1 MGAKNSPLLKRNQD
15 EYYIYQYR
23 KEERKTQYLTEV
35 LPEIPTN
42 TILYKKLTGLGATY
56 GELKADRDS
65 IILEPN
71 VPVIKGKCKDPKHA
85 KDNLMGVYENV
96 TVDSIV
102 KYLQASKEK
111 HIKLL
116 STPES
121 FSKIKAAFEEIDR
134 DIYSTCY
141 LLFDECHKIVKDVDY
156 RENITLPFDD
166 FFMFENKGLVSA
178 TPLDFTDPRFFKQK
192 FQIMEVQPHFEYAQ
206 PLNLYHTNN
215 VLQELKKRIGNI
227 EKPIFLFI
235 NSTETIYSIMNKLDI
250 LEQSTVFCAYN
261 SVKNLKDKKFSQVY
275 SDWDAAKMNKYN
287 FLTSR
292 FFNALDIELD
302 FQPEV
307 FIVTDVTMATQSII
321 DPFTD
326 TIQIIGRFRNGIVS
340 ASHITNTDYKFQVR
354 SKAQL
359 QFRINVFEENY
370 KMLKA
375 YHDNATNDELR
386 DAVKAILNNHP
397 LTPLLNTDGTKNW
410 FKIDNY
416 LAENLVQGYY
426 NSFNELVK
434 NYKQCKSFKLNYESQ
449 AYKLSDTE
457 RLKRENKSLS
467 IKAKRREIVEQLEM
481 LKGDETSIAMEHKRE
496 LIRTDAFI
504 VQAYDE
510 LGKAKIEEL
519 KYSHPKIRE
528 AMILKKYNENRTGTE
543 FIEMVKNRFK
553 AGQSYELS
561 QINKIRDEIYSLLN
575 MPPIKRKPKD
585 FLSDF
590 FELRDYWKNR
600 QRALFLEYAKV

>member
-1 MGAKNSPLLKRNQD
+1 MNTTYINIEKKNG
-15 EYYIYQYR
+15 
-23 KEERKTQYLTEV
+23 KTQYLTEV

-192 FQIMEVQPHFEYAQ
+192 FQIMEVQPNFEYAQ

-375 YHDNATNDELR
+375 YHDNATSDELR

-426 NSFNELVK
+426 NSFDELVK

-467 IKAKRREIVEQLEM
+467 IKAKRREIVEQLEI

>member
-1 MGAKNSPLLKRNQD
+1 MNTTYINIEKKNG
-15 EYYIYQYR
+15 
-23 KEERKTQYLTEV
+23 KTQYLTEV

-134 DIYSTCY
+134 DIYPTCY

-600 QRALFLEYAKV
+600 QRALFLEYEKV

>member
-1 MGAKNSPLLKRNQD
+1 MNTTYINIEKKNG
-15 EYYIYQYR
+15 
-23 KEERKTQYLTEV
+23 KTQYLTEV

-102 KYLQASKEK
+102 KYLQACKEK

-121 FSKIKAAFEEIDR
+121 FSKIKAAFEEVDR

-192 FQIMEVQPHFEYAQ
+192 FQIMEVQPNFEYAQ

-235 NSTETIYSIMNKLDI
+235 NSTETIYSIMDKLDI

-302 FQPEV
+302 FLPEV

-326 TIQIIGRFRNGIVS
+326 TIQIIGRFRNGIAS

-359 QFRINVFEENY
+359 QFRINVFEETY
-370 KMLKA
+370 KILKA
-375 YHDNATNDELR
+375 YYDNATSDELR

-416 LAENLVQGYY
+416 MDENLVQGYY
-426 NSFNELVK
+426 NSFDELVK
-434 NYKQCKSFKLNYESQ
+434 NYKQCESFKLNYESQ

-467 IKAKRREIVEQLEM
+467 IKAKRREIVEQLEI

-519 KYSHPKIRE
+519 KYSQSPIRE
-528 AMILKKYNENRTGTE
+528 AMILKRYNDKRTGTE

-553 AGQSYELS
+553 AEQSYELS

-575 MPPIKRKPKD
+575 MPPIKKKPKD

-600 QRALFLEYAKV
+600 QRALFLEYEKV

>member
-1 MGAKNSPLLKRNQD
+1 MNTTYINIEKKNG
-15 EYYIYQYR
+15 
-23 KEERKTQYLTEV
+23 KTQYLTEV
-35 LPEIPTN
+35 LPKIPTN

-102 KYLQASKEK
+102 KYLQACKEK

-192 FQIMEVQPHFEYAQ
+192 FQIMEIQPNFEYAQ

-235 NSTETIYSIMNKLDI
+235 NSTETIYSIMDKLDI

-326 TIQIIGRFRNGIVS
+326 TIQIIGRFRNGIAS

-359 QFRINVFEENY
+359 QFRINVFEETY
-370 KMLKA
+370 KTLKA
-375 YHDNATNDELR
+375 YYDNATSDELR

-416 LAENLVQGYY
+416 LAEHLVQGYY
-426 NSFNELVK
+426 NSFDELVK
-434 NYKQCKSFKLNYESQ
+434 NYKECKFFKLNYEST

-467 IKAKRREIVEQLEM
+467 IKAKRREIVEQLEI

-519 KYSHPKIRE
+519 KYSQSPIRE
-528 AMILKKYNENRTGTE
+528 AMILKRYNDKRTGTE

-575 MPPIKRKPKD
+575 MPPIKKKPKD

-600 QRALFLEYAKV
+600 QRALFLEYEKV

>member
-1 MGAKNSPLLKRNQD
+1 MNTT
-15 EYYIYQYR
+15 YINIE
-23 KEERKTQYLTEV
+23 KKSGKTQYLTEV

-102 KYLQASKEK
+102 KYLQACKEK

-192 FQIMEVQPHFEYAQ
+192 FQIMEVQPNFEYVQ

-261 SVKNLKDKKFSQVY
+261 SVKNLKDKKFSQAY

-292 FFNALDIELD
+292 FFNALDIELN

-326 TIQIIGRFRNGIVS
+326 TIQIIGRFRNGIAS

-354 SKAQL
+354 SKKQL

-375 YHDNATNDELR
+375 YYDNATSDELR

-397 LTPLLNTDGTKNW
+397 LTPLLNRDGTKNW

-426 NSFNELVK
+426 NCFDELVR

-467 IKAKRREIVEQLEM
+467 IKAKRREIVEQLEI

-519 KYSHPKIRE
+519 KYSQPQIRE

-561 QINKIRDEIYSLLN
+561 LINKIRDEIYSLLN
-575 MPPIKRKPKD
+575 MPPIKKKPKD

-590 FELRDYWKNR
+590 FELKDYWKNR
-600 QRALFLEYAKV
+600 QRALFLEYEKV

>member
-1 MGAKNSPLLKRNQD
+1 MNTTYINIEKKNG
-15 EYYIYQYR
+15 
-23 KEERKTQYLTEV
+23 KTQYLTEV

-102 KYLQASKEK
+102 KYLQTSKEK

-192 FQIMEVQPHFEYAQ
+192 FQIMEILPNFEYAQ

-326 TIQIIGRFRNGIVS
+326 TIQIIGRFRNGIAS
-340 ASHITNTDYKFQVR
+340 ASHITNTDYKFQAR
-354 SKAQL
+354 SKKQL

-375 YHDNATNDELR
+375 YYDNATSDELR

-426 NSFNELVK
+426 NSFYELVK

-467 IKAKRREIVEQLEM
+467 IKAKRREIVEQLEI

-519 KYSHPKIRE
+519 KYSQSQIRE

-575 MPPIKRKPKD
+575 MPPIKKKPKD

>member
-1 MGAKNSPLLKRNQD
+1 MNTTYINIEKKNG
-15 EYYIYQYR
+15 
-23 KEERKTQYLTEV
+23 KTQYLTEV

-102 KYLQASKEK
+102 KYLQACKEK

-121 FSKIKAAFEEIDR
+121 FSKIKAAFEEVDR

-192 FQIMEVQPHFEYAQ
+192 FQIMEVQPNFEYAQ

-235 NSTETIYSIMNKLDI
+235 NSTETIYSIMDKLDI

-261 SVKNLKDKKFSQVY
+261 SVKNLKDKKFSQAY

-326 TIQIIGRFRNGIVS
+326 TIQIIGRFRNGIAS

-359 QFRINVFEENY
+359 QFRINVFEETY
-370 KMLKA
+370 KILKA
-375 YHDNATNDELR
+375 YYDNATSDELR

-416 LAENLVQGYY
+416 MDENLVQGYY
-426 NSFNELVK
+426 NSFDELVK
-434 NYKQCKSFKLNYESQ
+434 NYKQCESFKLNYESQ

-467 IKAKRREIVEQLEM
+467 IKAKRREIVEQLEI

-519 KYSHPKIRE
+519 KYSQPQIRE
-528 AMILKKYNENRTGTE
+528 AIILKKYNENRIGTE

-575 MPPIKRKPKD
+575 MPPIKKKPKD

-600 QRALFLEYAKV
+600 QRALFLEYEKV

>member
-1 MGAKNSPLLKRNQD
+1 MNTTYINIEKKNG
-15 EYYIYQYR
+15 
-23 KEERKTQYLTEV
+23 KTQYLTEV

-178 TPLDFTDPRFFKQK
+178 TPLAFTDPRFFKQK
-192 FQIMEVQPHFEYAQ
+192 FQIMEIQPNFEYAQ

-375 YHDNATNDELR
+375 YHDNATSDELR

-397 LTPLLNTDGTKNW
+397 LTPLLNIDGTKNW

-426 NSFNELVK
+426 NCFDKLVEH
-434 NYKQCKSFKLNYESQ
+434 YKQCKSFKLNYEST

-467 IKAKRREIVEQLEM
+467 IKAKRREIVEQLDI

-519 KYSHPKIRE
+519 KYSQPKIRE

-575 MPPIKRKPKD
+575 MPPIKKKPKD
-585 FLSDF
+585 FLSNF

>member
-1 MGAKNSPLLKRNQD
+1 MNTTYINIEKKNG
-15 EYYIYQYR
+15 
-23 KEERKTQYLTEV
+23 KTQYLTEV

-426 NSFNELVK
+426 NSFDELVK
-434 NYKQCKSFKLNYESQ
+434 NYKQCKSFKLNYEST

-600 QRALFLEYAKV
+600 QRALFLEYEKV

>member
-1 MGAKNSPLLKRNQD
+1 MNTTYINIEKKNG
-15 EYYIYQYR
+15 
-23 KEERKTQYLTEV
+23 KTQYLTEV

-215 VLQELKKRIGNI
+215 VLQELKKRIGNTK
-227 EKPIFLFI
+227 KPIFLFI

-275 SDWDAAKMNKYN
+275 SDWDATKMNKYN

-326 TIQIIGRFRNGIVS
+326 TIQIIGRFRNGIAS

-354 SKAQL
+354 SKKQL

-375 YHDNATNDELR
+375 YHDNATSDELR

-519 KYSHPKIRE
+519 KYSQPKIRE

-575 MPPIKRKPKD
+575 MPPIKKKPKD

>member
-1 MGAKNSPLLKRNQD
+1 MNTTYINIEKKNG
-15 EYYIYQYR
+15 
-23 KEERKTQYLTEV
+23 KTQYLTEV

-71 VPVIKGKCKDPKHA
+71 VPVIKGKCKAPKHA

-102 KYLQASKEK
+102 KYLQACKEK

-192 FQIMEVQPHFEYAQ
+192 FQIMEVQPNFEYAQ

-292 FFNALDIELD
+292 FFNALDIELN

-326 TIQIIGRFRNGIVS
+326 TIQIIGRFRNGIAS
-340 ASHITNTDYKFQVR
+340 ANHITNTDYKFQVR

-359 QFRINVFEENY
+359 KFRIKVFEENY

-375 YHDNATNDELR
+375 YYDNATSDELR

-397 LTPLLNTDGTKNW
+397 LTPLLNIDGTKNW

-416 LAENLVQGYY
+416 MAENLVQGYY
-426 NSFNELVK
+426 NCFDELVK
-434 NYKQCKSFKLNYESQ
+434 NYKRCKSFKLNYEST

>member
-1 MGAKNSPLLKRNQD
+1 MNTTYINIEKKNG
-15 EYYIYQYR
+15 
-23 KEERKTQYLTEV
+23 KTQYLTEV

-192 FQIMEVQPHFEYAQ
+192 FQIMEVQPNFEYAQ

-340 ASHITNTDYKFQVR
+340 ASHITNTDYKFQIR

-575 MPPIKRKPKD
+575 MPPIKKKPKD

>member
-1 MGAKNSPLLKRNQD
+1 MNTTYINIEKKNG
-15 EYYIYQYR
+15 
-23 KEERKTQYLTEV
+23 KTQYLTEV
-35 LPEIPTN
+35 LPKIPTN

-102 KYLQASKEK
+102 KYLQACKEK

-192 FQIMEVQPHFEYAQ
+192 FQIMEIQPNFEYAQ

-235 NSTETIYSIMNKLDI
+235 NSTETIYSIMDKLDI

-326 TIQIIGRFRNGIVS
+326 TIQIIGRFRNGIAS

-359 QFRINVFEENY
+359 QFRINVFEETY
-370 KMLKA
+370 KTLKA
-375 YHDNATNDELR
+375 YYDNATSDELR

-416 LAENLVQGYY
+416 LAEHLVQGYY
-426 NSFNELVK
+426 NSFDELVK
-434 NYKQCKSFKLNYESQ
+434 NYKECKFFKLNYEST

-467 IKAKRREIVEQLEM
+467 IKAKRREIVEQLEI

-519 KYSHPKIRE
+519 KYSQSPIRE
-528 AMILKKYNENRTGTE
+528 AMILKRYNDKRTGTE

-575 MPPIKRKPKD
+575 MPPIKKKPKD

-600 QRALFLEYAKV
+600 QRALFLEYEKGTIKYFV

>member
-1 MGAKNSPLLKRNQD
+1 MNTTYINIEKKNG
-15 EYYIYQYR
+15 
-23 KEERKTQYLTEV
+23 KTQYLTEV

-192 FQIMEVQPHFEYAQ
+192 FQIMEVQPNFEYAQ

-235 NSTETIYSIMNKLDI
+235 NSTETIYSIMDKLDI

-326 TIQIIGRFRNGIVS
+326 TIQIIGRFRNGIAS
-340 ASHITNTDYKFQVR
+340 ASHITNTDYKFKVR

-375 YHDNATNDELR
+375 YYDNATSDELR

>member
-1 MGAKNSPLLKRNQD
+1 MNTTYINIEKKNG
-15 EYYIYQYR
+15 
-23 KEERKTQYLTEV
+23 KTQYLTEV

-71 VPVIKGKCKDPKHA
+71 VPVIKGKCKDPKHT

-102 KYLQASKEK
+102 KYLQACKEK

-192 FQIMEVQPHFEYAQ
+192 FQIIEIQPNFEYAQ

-235 NSTETIYSIMNKLDI
+235 NSTETIYSIMDKLDI

-326 TIQIIGRFRNGIVS
+326 TIQIIERFRNGIAS

-359 QFRINVFEENY
+359 QFRINVFEETY
-370 KMLKA
+370 KTLKA
-375 YHDNATNDELR
+375 YYDNATSDELR

-416 LAENLVQGYY
+416 LAEHLVQGYY
-426 NSFNELVK
+426 NSFDELVK
-434 NYKQCKSFKLNYESQ
+434 NYKECKFFKLNYEST

-467 IKAKRREIVEQLEM
+467 IKAKRREIVEQLEI

-519 KYSHPKIRE
+519 KYSQSPIRE
-528 AMILKKYNENRTGTE
+528 AMILKRYNDKRTGTE

-575 MPPIKRKPKD
+575 MPPIKKKPKD

-600 QRALFLEYAKV
+600 QRALFLEYEKV

>member
-1 MGAKNSPLLKRNQD
+1 MNTTYINIEKKNG
-15 EYYIYQYR
+15 
-23 KEERKTQYLTEV
+23 KTQYLTEA

-192 FQIMEVQPHFEYAQ
+192 FQIMEVQPNFEYAQ

-426 NSFNELVK
+426 NSFDELVK

-519 KYSHPKIRE
+519 KYSQPKIRE

>member
-1 MGAKNSPLLKRNQD
+1 MNTTYINIEKKNG
-15 EYYIYQYR
+15 
-23 KEERKTQYLTEV
+23 KTQYLTEV

-85 KDNLMGVYENV
+85 QDNLMGVYENV

-102 KYLQASKEK
+102 KYLQDSKEK
-111 HIKLL
+111 NIKIL

-178 TPLDFTDPRFFKQK
+178 TPLDFTDPRFFNQK
-192 FQIMEVQPHFEYAQ
+192 FQIMEILPNFEYAKS
-206 PLNLYHTNN
+206 LNLYHTNN

-235 NSTETIYSIMNKLDI
+235 NSTETIYSIMDKLDI

-261 SVKNLKDKKFSQVY
+261 SVKSLKDKKFNQAY
-275 SDWDAAKMNKYN
+275 SDWDASKMNKYN

-307 FIVTDVTMATQSII
+307 FIVTDVTMAIQSII

-326 TIQIIGRFRNGIVS
+326 AIQIIGRFRNGIAS

-359 QFRINVFEENY
+359 QFRINVFEETY
-370 KMLKA
+370 KTLKA
-375 YHDNATNDELR
+375 YYDNATNDELR
-386 DAVKAILNNHP
+386 DAIKAILDNHP
-397 LTPLLNTDGTKNW
+397 LTSLLNIDGTKNW

-426 NSFNELVK
+426 NCFNELVK
-434 NYKQCKSFKLNYESQ
+434 NYKECKSFKLNYESTL
-449 AYKLSDTE
+449 YKLSDTE

-467 IKAKRREIVEQLEM
+467 IKAKRREIVEQLEI

-504 VQAYDE
+504 VKAYDE
-510 LGKAKIEEL
+510 LGKEQIEEL
-519 KYSHPKIRE
+519 KYSQSKIRE
-528 AMILKKYNENRTGTE
+528 AMILKKYNEKRTGTE

-553 AGQSYELS
+553 VGESYELS
-561 QINKIRDEIYSLLN
+561 QISKIRDEIYNILN
-575 MPPIKRKPKD
+575 MPPIKKKPKD

>member
-1 MGAKNSPLLKRNQD
+1 MNTTYINIEKKNG
-15 EYYIYQYR
+15 
-23 KEERKTQYLTEV
+23 KTQYLTEV

-102 KYLQASKEK
+102 KYLQACKEK

-192 FQIMEVQPHFEYAQ
+192 FQIMEILPNFEYAQ

-326 TIQIIGRFRNGIVS
+326 TIQIIGRFRNGIAS

-519 KYSHPKIRE
+519 KYSQPKIRE

>member
-1 MGAKNSPLLKRNQD
+1 MNTTYINIEKKNG
-15 EYYIYQYR
+15 
-23 KEERKTQYLTEV
+23 KTQYLTEV

-178 TPLDFTDPRFFKQK
+178 TPLVFTDPRFFKQK
-192 FQIMEVQPHFEYAQ
+192 FQRMEIQPNFEYAQ

-235 NSTETIYSIMNKLDI
+235 NSTETIYSIMDKLDI

-261 SVKNLKDKKFSQVY
+261 SVKNLKDKKFSQAY

-326 TIQIIGRFRNGIVS
+326 TIQIIGRFRNGITSV
-340 ASHITNTDYKFQVR
+340 SHITNTDYKFQVR
-354 SKAQL
+354 SKKQL

-375 YHDNATNDELR
+375 YYDNATNDELR

-426 NSFNELVK
+426 NCFDELVK
-434 NYKQCKSFKLNYESQ
+434 NYKECKSFKLNYEST

-467 IKAKRREIVEQLEM
+467 IKAKRREIVEQLEI

-519 KYSHPKIRE
+519 KYSQSQIRE

-575 MPPIKRKPKD
+575 IPPLKKKPKD

-600 QRALFLEYAKV
+600 QRALFLEYEKV

>member
-1 MGAKNSPLLKRNQD
+1 MNTTYINIEKKNG
-15 EYYIYQYR
+15 
-23 KEERKTQYLTEV
+23 KTQYLTEV

-192 FQIMEVQPHFEYAQ
+192 FQIMEVQPNFEYAQ

-340 ASHITNTDYKFQVR
+340 ASHITNTDYKFQIR

-375 YHDNATNDELR
+375 YHDNATSDELR

-426 NSFNELVK
+426 NSFDELVK

-467 IKAKRREIVEQLEM
+467 IKAKRREIVEQLEI

-519 KYSHPKIRE
+519 KYSQPQIRE

-575 MPPIKRKPKD
+575 MPPIKKKPKD

>member
-1 MGAKNSPLLKRNQD
+1 MNTTYINIEKKNG
-15 EYYIYQYR
+15 
-23 KEERKTQYLTEV
+23 KTQYLTEV

-71 VPVIKGKCKDPKHA
+71 VPVIKGKCKDPKHT

-102 KYLQASKEK
+102 KYLQACKEK

-121 FSKIKAAFEEIDR
+121 FSKIKAAFEEVDR

-192 FQIMEVQPHFEYAQ
+192 FQIMEVQPNFEYAQ

-235 NSTETIYSIMNKLDI
+235 NSTETIYSIMDKLDI

-261 SVKNLKDKKFSQVY
+261 SVKNLKDKKFSQAY

-302 FQPEV
+302 FQPKV

-326 TIQIIGRFRNGIVS
+326 TIQIIGRFRNGIAS

-359 QFRINVFEENY
+359 QFRINVFEETY
-370 KMLKA
+370 KILKA
-375 YHDNATNDELR
+375 YYDNATSDELR

-416 LAENLVQGYY
+416 MDENLVQGYY
-426 NSFNELVK
+426 NSFDELVK
-434 NYKQCKSFKLNYESQ
+434 NYKQCESFKLNYESQ

-467 IKAKRREIVEQLEM
+467 IKAKRREIVEQLEI

-519 KYSHPKIRE
+519 KYSQSPIRE
-528 AMILKKYNENRTGTE
+528 AMILKRYNDKRTGTE

-575 MPPIKRKPKD
+575 MPPIKKKPKD

-600 QRALFLEYAKV
+600 QRALFLEYEKV

>member
-1 MGAKNSPLLKRNQD
+1 MNTTYINIEKKNG
-15 EYYIYQYR
+15 
-23 KEERKTQYLTEV
+23 KTQYLTEV

-71 VPVIKGKCKDPKHA
+71 VPVIKGKYKDPKHA

-178 TPLDFTDPRFFKQK
+178 TPLVFTDPRFFKQK
-192 FQIMEVQPHFEYAQ
+192 FQRMEIQPNFEYAQ

-215 VLQELKKRIGNI
+215 VLQELKKRISNT

-235 NSTETIYSIMNKLDI
+235 NSTETIYSIMDKLDI

-261 SVKNLKDKKFSQVY
+261 SVKNLKDKKFSQAY

-326 TIQIIGRFRNGIVS
+326 TIQIIGRFRNGITSV
-340 ASHITNTDYKFQVR
+340 SHITNTDYKFQVR
-354 SKAQL
+354 SKKQL
-359 QFRINVFEENY
+359 QFRINVFEETY
-370 KMLKA
+370 KTLKA
-375 YHDNATNDELR
+375 YYDNATSDELR

-397 LTPLLNTDGTKNW
+397 LTPLLNIDGTKNW

-416 LAENLVQGYY
+416 MAENLVQGYY
-426 NSFNELVK
+426 NCFDELVK
-434 NYKQCKSFKLNYESQ
+434 NYKECKSFKLNYEST

-467 IKAKRREIVEQLEM
+467 IKAKRREIVEQLEI

-519 KYSHPKIRE
+519 KYSQSPIRE

-575 MPPIKRKPKD
+575 IPPIKKKPKD

-600 QRALFLEYAKV
+600 QRALFLEYEKV

>member
-1 MGAKNSPLLKRNQD
+1 MNTTYINIEKKNG
-15 EYYIYQYR
+15 
-23 KEERKTQYLTEV
+23 KTQYLTEV

-192 FQIMEVQPHFEYAQ
+192 FQIMEVQPNFEYAQ

-426 NSFNELVK
+426 NSFDELVK

-519 KYSHPKIRE
+519 KYSQPQIRE

-575 MPPIKRKPKD
+575 MPPIKKKPKD

>member
-1 MGAKNSPLLKRNQD
+1 MNTKYINIEKKNG
-15 EYYIYQYR
+15 
-23 KEERKTQYLTEV
+23 KTQYLTEV

-102 KYLQASKEK
+102 KYLQACKEK

-121 FSKIKAAFEEIDR
+121 FSKIKAAFEEVDR

-192 FQIMEVQPHFEYAQ
+192 FQIMEVQPNFEYAQ

-235 NSTETIYSIMNKLDI
+235 NSTETIYSIMDKLDI

-261 SVKNLKDKKFSQVY
+261 SVKNLKDKKFSQAY

-326 TIQIIGRFRNGIVS
+326 TIQIIGRFRNGIAS

-359 QFRINVFEENY
+359 QFRINVFEETY
-370 KMLKA
+370 KILKA
-375 YHDNATNDELR
+375 YYDNATSDELR

-416 LAENLVQGYY
+416 MDENLVQGYY
-426 NSFNELVK
+426 NSFDELVK
-434 NYKQCKSFKLNYESQ
+434 NYKQCESFKLNYESQ

-467 IKAKRREIVEQLEM
+467 IKAKRREIVEQLEI

-519 KYSHPKIRE
+519 KYSQSPIRE
-528 AMILKKYNENRTGTE
+528 AMILKRYNDKRTGTE

-575 MPPIKRKPKD
+575 MPPIKKKPKD

-600 QRALFLEYAKV
+600 QRALFLEYEKV

>member
-1 MGAKNSPLLKRNQD
+1 MNTTYINIEKKNG
-15 EYYIYQYR
+15 
-23 KEERKTQYLTEV
+23 KTQYLTEV
-35 LPEIPTN
+35 LPKIPTN

-102 KYLQASKEK
+102 KYLQACKEK

-192 FQIMEVQPHFEYAQ
+192 FQIMEIQPNFEYAQ

-235 NSTETIYSIMNKLDI
+235 NSTETIYSIMDKLDI

-261 SVKNLKDKKFSQVY
+261 SVKNLKDKKFSQAY

-326 TIQIIGRFRNGIVS
+326 TIQIIGRFRNGIAS
-340 ASHITNTDYKFQVR
+340 ASHITNTDYKFKVR

-375 YHDNATNDELR
+375 YYYNATSDELR

-426 NSFNELVK
+426 NSFDELVK
-434 NYKQCKSFKLNYESQ
+434 NYKECKFFKLNYESS

-467 IKAKRREIVEQLEM
+467 IKAKRREIVEQLEI

-519 KYSHPKIRE
+519 KYSQSPIRE
-528 AMILKKYNENRTGTE
+528 AMILKRYNDKRTGTE

-575 MPPIKRKPKD
+575 MPPIKKKPKD

-600 QRALFLEYAKV
+600 QRALFLEYEKV

>member
-1 MGAKNSPLLKRNQD
+1 MNTTYINIEKKNGKV
-15 EYYIYQYR
+15 
-23 KEERKTQYLTEV
+23 QYLTEV

-71 VPVIKGKCKDPKHA
+71 VPVIKGKCKDPKHT

-96 TVDSIV
+96 TIDSIV

-192 FQIMEVQPHFEYAQ
+192 FQIMEIQPNFEYAQ

-235 NSTETIYSIMNKLDI
+235 NSTEAIYSIMDKLDI

-261 SVKNLKDKKFSQVY
+261 SVKNLKDKKFNQAY

-326 TIQIIGRFRNGIVS
+326 TIQIIGRFRNGIAS
-340 ASHITNTDYKFQVR
+340 ANHITNTDYKFQVR

-375 YHDNATNDELR
+375 YYDNATSDELR

-397 LTPLLNTDGTKNW
+397 LTPLLNIDGTKNW

-426 NSFNELVK
+426 NCFDKLIEH
-434 NYKQCKSFKLNYESQ
+434 YKQCKSFKLNYEST

-467 IKAKRREIVEQLEM
+467 IKAKRREIVEQLEI

-519 KYSHPKIRE
+519 KYSQSPIRE
-528 AMILKKYNENRTGTE
+528 AMILKRYNDKRTGTE

-575 MPPIKRKPKD
+575 MPPIKKKPKD

-600 QRALFLEYAKV
+600 QRALFLEYEKV

>member
-1 MGAKNSPLLKRNQD
+1 MNTTYINIEKKNGKV
-15 EYYIYQYR
+15 
-23 KEERKTQYLTEV
+23 QYLTEV

-71 VPVIKGKCKDPKHA
+71 VPVIKGKCKDPKHT

-96 TVDSIV
+96 TIDSIV

-192 FQIMEVQPHFEYAQ
+192 FQIMEIQPNFEYAQ

-235 NSTETIYSIMNKLDI
+235 NSTEAIYSIMDKLDI

-261 SVKNLKDKKFSQVY
+261 SVKNLKDKKFNQAY

-326 TIQIIGRFRNGIVS
+326 TIQIIGRFRNEIAS
-340 ASHITNTDYKFQVR
+340 ANHITNTDYKFQVR

-375 YHDNATNDELR
+375 YYDNATSDELR

-397 LTPLLNTDGTKNW
+397 LTPLLNIDGTKNW

-426 NSFNELVK
+426 NCFDKLIEH
-434 NYKQCKSFKLNYESQ
+434 YKQCKSFKLNYEST

-467 IKAKRREIVEQLEM
+467 IKAKRREIVEQLEI

-519 KYSHPKIRE
+519 KYSQSPIRE
-528 AMILKKYNENRTGTE
+528 AMILKRYNDKRTGTE

-575 MPPIKRKPKD
+575 MPPIKKKPKD

-600 QRALFLEYAKV
+600 QRALFLEYEKV

>member
-1 MGAKNSPLLKRNQD
+1 MNTTYINIEKKNG
-15 EYYIYQYR
+15 
-23 KEERKTQYLTEV
+23 KTQYLTEV

-192 FQIMEVQPHFEYAQ
+192 FQIMEVQPNFEYAQ

-261 SVKNLKDKKFSQVY
+261 SVKNLKDKKFSQAY

-307 FIVTDVTMATQSII
+307 FIVTDVTIATQSII

-326 TIQIIGRFRNGIVS
+326 TIQIIGRFRNGIAS

-375 YHDNATNDELR
+375 YYDNATSEELR

-397 LTPLLNTDGTKNW
+397 LTPLLNMDGTKNW

-426 NSFNELVK
+426 NSFDELVK
-434 NYKQCKSFKLNYESQ
+434 NYKQCKSFKLNYESIS
-449 AYKLSDTE
+449 YKLSDTE

>member
-1 MGAKNSPLLKRNQD
+1 MNTTYINIEKKNG
-15 EYYIYQYR
+15 
-23 KEERKTQYLTEV
+23 KTQYLTEV

-178 TPLDFTDPRFFKQK
+178 TPLDFTDPRFFNQR
-192 FQIMEVQPHFEYAQ
+192 FQIMEIQPNFEYAQ